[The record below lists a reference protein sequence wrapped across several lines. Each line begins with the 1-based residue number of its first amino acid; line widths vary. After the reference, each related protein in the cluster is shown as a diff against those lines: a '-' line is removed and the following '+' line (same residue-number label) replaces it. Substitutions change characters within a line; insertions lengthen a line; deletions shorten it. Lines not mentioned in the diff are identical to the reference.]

1 MKIMAK
7 NAAKEAAKEETKEEK
22 VETIA
27 TDKAK
32 VTKGNPD

>member
-1 MKIMAK
+1 MKMMAK
-7 NAAKEAAKEETKEEK
+7 AASGKSEDSKEEGKA
-22 VETIA
+22 ETIS